1 MIDETTRLRLN
12 RLARLVERELKHL
25 QGTDARLFVTP
36 FTAQRARELEADDA
50 LAERV
55 DAFVARFGRLQDTLG
70 DKLLPRYLAAL
81 GEQTGANIDNL
92 ARAERL
98 GLIDSVD
105 RWLELRRL
113 RNRMIHEYV
122 DDPAQ
127 LAEALQAGHEG
138 VIELKRAAKRI
149 LEDMKRRGWHDA
161 S

>member
-25 QGTDARLFVTP
+25 QSTDARLFATP
-36 FTAQRARELEADDA
+36 FAEQRARELETDEL

-55 DAFVARFGRLQDTLG
+55 DAFGARFGRLQDTLG

-98 GLIDSVD
+98 GLIDSVG
-105 RWLELRRL
+105 RWLELT
-113 RNRMIHEYV
+113 
-122 DDPAQ
+122 
-127 LAEALQAGHEG
+127 
-138 VIELKRAAKRI
+138 
-149 LEDMKRRGWHDA
+149 
-161 S
+161 